1 MAKWKW
7 NKNYTK
13 QLSSAV
19 KSFNR
24 KIDYY
29 TKKGIGE
36 YLPDKVK
43 VSLIKSRISSVE
55 GLNREL
61 QSLKDFNKSTAIPI
75 ITEKGVKTTKYQI
88 DQLKQRTEIINQRR
102 AEQRTRLK
110 EPELRG
116 TMGTIKQQNLQ
127 PRTINTNT
135 VTMDHWK
142 KFIEG
147 IYNQTADDY
156 IERLSRQYKENF
168 LDALDTA
175 FGQKAWLIRD
185 LTELININDLAQMLY
200 DDPILSIDFIYGEE
214 DQDLRIG
221 GILNHLYD
229 YMQQN
234 NITLDPEII
243 SEIENA

>member
-1 MAKWKW
+1 MANWKW
-7 NKNYTK
+7 NKNYNK

-29 TKKGIGE
+29 SKKGIGE

-43 VSLIKSRISSVE
+43 VSSIKPRISSVE

-102 AEQRTRLK
+102 ADQRARLQ

-127 PRTINTNT
+127 PRNINTNT

-156 IERLSRQYKENF
+156 IERLNRQYKENF
-168 LDALDTA
+168 LDALDMA

-185 LTELININDLAQMLY
+185 LVELININDLVQMLY

>member
-1 MAKWKW
+1 MANWKW
-7 NKNYTK
+7 NKNYNK
-13 QLSSAV
+13 QLTLAV

-29 TKKGIGE
+29 SKKGIGE

-43 VSLIKSRISSVE
+43 VSSIKSRISSIE
-55 GLNREL
+55 GLNREI
-61 QSLKDFNKSTAIPI
+61 QSLKDFNKSSAIPI
-75 ITEKGVKTTKYQI
+75 TTEKGVKTTKYQL
-88 DQLKQRTEIINQRR
+88 DQLKQRTEIINQQR
-102 AEQRTRLK
+102 AKERARLN

-127 PRTINTNT
+127 PRNININTI
-135 VTMDHWK
+135 TMDHWK

-147 IYNQTADDY
+147 IYKQTADDY
-156 IERLSRQYKENF
+156 IERLNRQYKSNF
-168 LDALDTA
+168 LDALDVA

-185 LTELININDLAQMLY
+185 LVELININDLAQMLY

-234 NITLDPEII
+234 NIILDSEII